1 MKSEFNEINEESEKD
16 SNSEKGIKI
25 LVIEDD
31 PGMRAQL
38 RWAMS
43 ELELSF
49 AGNCD
54 DGLAVFEEE
63 KPRVVLL
70 DLGLPPHASDATEG
84 MRFLKTALASRPR
97 TKIIVT
103 SGNGDHATA
112 LEAIAH
118 GAYDICPKPVDP
130 HILKI
135 VIQRALNL
143 YQLEEEVEL
152 LRDAQQSEPLAGLI
166 AGSPEMLKICHM
178 IERVASS
185 NVGILITGE
194 SGTGKDLV
202 ARAIHRLS
210 SRKDQPFIAI
220 NCAAIPE
227 NLLESELFGHERG
240 SFTGAIKQA
249 IGKIECANH
258 GTLFLD
264 EIGDMAPALQ
274 AKLLRFLQD
283 KTIVRV
289 GGHKPIDVDL
299 RVIAATNQDLK
310 ILMAE
315 GRFREDLFY
324 RLNEI
329 GLRIPPLR
337 ERAGDALLI
346 AQHLLKKHSN
356 VLNRRVSGFTAEA
369 VALIEAHPWPG
380 NIRELE
386 NRIKRAVVM
395 AEGKFIGA
403 VDLELSTESLS
414 QASAYNTLRAIR
426 EDSERKA
433 VIRALALTDN
443 NVSQAAKMLAI
454 SRPTLYGLLK
464 TLHIVRGDQ
473 L

>member
-1 MKSEFNEINEESEKD
+1 MKSEWSEVSGEAESSPK
-16 SNSEKGIKI
+16 SETGAKI
-25 LVIEDD
+25 LVVEDD

-38 RWAMS
+38 RWALS
-43 ELELSF
+43 ELEIVF

-54 DGLAVFEEE
+54 DGLEIFEREV
-63 KPRVVLL
+63 PRVVIL
-70 DLGLPPHASDATEG
+70 DLGLPPHPTKTTEG
-84 MRFLKTALASRPR
+84 MRFLRAALSARPR
-97 TKIIVT
+97 TKIIVS
-103 SGNGDHATA
+103 SGSDDHTAA

-130 HILKI
+130 QILKV

-143 YQLEEEVEL
+143 YQLEDEVEL
-152 LRDAQQSEPLAGLI
+152 LRDTQQSEPLAGLI

-210 SRKDQPFIAI
+210 PRKDEPFVAI

-240 SFTGAIKQA
+240 SFTGAIRQV

-310 ILMAE
+310 VLMAE
-315 GRFREDLFY
+315 GKFREDLFY

-329 GLRIPPLR
+329 GIRIPPLR

-356 VLNRRVSGFTAEA
+356 VLNRRVTGFSAEA
-369 VALIEAHPWPG
+369 VAIIESHPWPG

-395 AEGKFIGA
+395 AEGKFVGA
-403 VDLELSTESLS
+403 ADLELSTDGLS
-414 QASAYNTLRAIR
+414 QEGAFSTLRATR

-443 NVSQAAKMLAI
+443 NVSQAAKMLAV

-473 L
+473 P